1 MSGRRRWDIL
11 INVWKEV
18 AGFLVN
24 VWKEAAG
31 YFDKC
36 LEGGGGI
43 F

>member
-1 MSGRRRWDIL
+1 MSGRRQWDIL
-11 INVWKEV
+11 INVWKEAV
-18 AGFLVN
+18 
-24 VWKEAAG
+24 G